1 MWTSKEKDAVWKK
14 WCDDV
19 HLDDIVRAE
28 RLATLAVELVQAR
41 GGTMTE
47 DALTTLYA
55 DMARWWEQEDVD
67 RIAGHIIAQGAQVAT
82 LQAKVEGLEREAGD
96 ARAERDAA
104 REDVTAL
111 RAKMERLKA
120 DAALVDK
127 MRRADLAVT
136 KEYAA
141 RWKVAEARLA
151 AIREQETARAVAAVT
166 SLAED
171 VVYSRVSASALNAGQ
186 ACAWLSRE
194 TCKRLGWNKSTD
206 EAKALLEGAARRVA
220 AERDALRAEVERL
233 KAALEDTKDRLR
245 IAATDSEM
253 AEARLAAIEER
264 ANDTQAILDRAL
276 DGILG
281 VVAWVCNG
289 APKEYD
295 GPGPE
300 DMLEGDATQGAKDL
314 VEVVTITSGMVGKAQ
329 KTEVLSVRYPCAPTC
344 THDDARTPGHPERV
358 RQRSEAVE
366 AALAPSYS
374 HGDSLH
380 TDVPP
385 GSPVVE
391 SGEEQEARGYDD
403 GAEAM
408 RAACWEAVQEYLDVS
423 GLATS
428 APAMRDA
435 LKAAIEGAAP

>member
-82 LQAKVEGLEREAGD
+82 LQAKVEELETALASAPRPFAIRAAD
-96 ARAERDAA
+96 ALADEVAALVKRGVLHTRTPVTDALEDYRDPPSTPRADRLASLEHERDSFHA
-104 REDVTAL
+104 EV
-111 RAKMERLKA
+111 ERLKA
-120 DAALVDK
+120 
-127 MRRADLAVT
+127 
-136 KEYAA
+136 
-141 RWKVAEARLA
+141 EA
-151 AIREQETARAVAAVT
+151 QG
-166 SLAED
+166 
-171 VVYSRVSASALNAGQ
+171 ALNG
-186 ACAWLSRE
+186 LLVVTE
-194 TCKRLGWNKSTD
+194 VLTD
-206 EAKALLEGAARRVA
+206 DPKEPAINAARRVA

-253 AEARLAAIEER
+253 VESRLAAIEER

-289 APKEYD
+289 ARKEYD

-300 DMLEGDATQGAKDL
+300 DMLEGDAPQEAQDL
-314 VEVVTITSGMVGKAQ
+314 VEVVTLKTGMVGGPQ
-329 KTEVLSVRYPCAPTC
+329 KTEVLSVRYPCSATC

-358 RQRSEAVE
+358 RQQSEAVIT
-366 AALAPSYS
+366 ATHANAGHPDALPE
-374 HGDSLH
+374 GPLE
-380 TDVPP
+380 
-385 GSPVVE
+385 VVE
-391 SGEEQEARGYDD
+391 PAFISGHEQ

-408 RAACWEAVQEYLDVS
+408 RAACWEAVQALLQSYGMQWSNWSNV
-423 GLATS
+423 
-428 APAMRDA
+428 